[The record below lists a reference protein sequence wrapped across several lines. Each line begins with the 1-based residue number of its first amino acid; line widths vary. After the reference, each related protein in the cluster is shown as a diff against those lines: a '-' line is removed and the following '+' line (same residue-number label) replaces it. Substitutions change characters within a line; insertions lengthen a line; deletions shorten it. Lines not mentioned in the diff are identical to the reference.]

1 MKTLIRNVAI
11 IDANNNKK
19 GNILIENDIIKKI
32 SSEDIKDENAY
43 IIDGSGLTLL
53 PSFIDMHT
61 HLREPGL
68 TYKEDLESGQKAALK
83 GGFTHLVPM
92 GNTKPVCDNPE
103 TINYIIDKS
112 NELDLCELYQV
123 CTVTKNLKGKEIV
136 DFDEMRKYTKVFSD
150 DGITIF
156 NEEIMKEALRKS
168 KELGFLLLTH
178 CQPEYETVE
187 RDLKLL
193 ENIEGNLHVCHIS
206 LKKTIDIIKKYKDD
220 GYKLSCEVTPHHIYS
235 YGLDYRVNP
244 SIANIEDMNSMIQ
257 GIKDGYIDAIGTD
270 HAPHS
275 HEDKVKGSP
284 GISNIEV
291 AFSMVYSVFKEN
303 DIKLNKLSEMMSYNP
318 AKILG
323 IKDTGLI
330 KENYKANLVLI
341 DLNNDYE
348 INTEEFISKGKNN
361 PYNGDTVSGKVVL
374 TMREGVIK
382 YDNR

>member
-1 MKTLIRNVAI
+1 MKILIKNVSI
-11 IDANNNKK
+11 IDVNTNKK

-32 SSEDIKDENAY
+32 STEEINDENVY

-103 TINYIIDKS
+103 TINYILDKG
-112 NELDLCELYQV
+112 NELDLCKLFQV
-123 CTVTKNLKGKEIV
+123 CTVTKGLKGKEIV
-136 DFDEMRKYTKVFSD
+136 DFDEMREYTKVFSD

-156 NEEIMKEALRKS
+156 NEEIMKEALIKS
-168 KELGFLLLTH
+168 KEFDFLLLTH

-193 ENIEGNLHVCHIS
+193 EKIDGNLHVCHIS
-206 LKKTIDIIKKYKDD
+206 LKKTIDIIRKYKDN

-244 SIANIEDMNSMIQ
+244 SIASIEDMNSMIQ

-275 HEDKVKGSP
+275 YEDKEKGSP

-291 AFSMVYSVFKEN
+291 AFSMVYSVFKNN
-303 DIKLNKLSEMMSYNP
+303 DIPIEKLSEMMSYNP

-341 DLNNDYE
+341 DLNKDYV
-348 INTEEFISKGKNN
+348 IKTEEFLSKGKNN
-361 PYNGDTVSGKVVL
+361 PYNGNTVSGKVVL
-374 TMREGVIK
+374 TIREGVIK